1 MALVLNEEQQSL
13 KDIAKEFLQKNAPVT
28 HFREIRDTENEL
40 GYDPDLWKQM
50 VDLGWSGILV
60 PEEYGG
66 FDFGMVGMGSILE
79 EMGKMLTPSPLFST
93 GVLGASLIS
102 LGGNDKQKQTYLP
115 QIVDGSITTAL
126 ALEEGNRH
134 SPLSINTEAKKDG
147 KNYTLTGNKTF
158 VIDGHS
164 SNLLIVAARTSG
176 SENDSSGITLFLVDP
191 SINGAEVNKTSMVD
205 SRNSANI
212 TLNKVIVS
220 LDDILGEENNG
231 AALLEEVLDRAQI
244 AISAEMLGNASQA
257 FDITLEYLKERK
269 QFGAVIGSF
278 QALQHRAAEM
288 YSELELTKSSVIA
301 ACVAADEQS
310 NDLRRMASLA
320 KFKAGETNHLVTNE
334 AVQMHGGVGVTDEY
348 DVGLYLKRARV
359 TEQIFG
365 NSEYHLD
372 RYACL
377 LYTSPSPRD

>member
-40 GYDPDLWKQM
+40 GYDQDLWKQM

-66 FDFGMVGMGSILE
+66 FDFGMVGMGSIFE

-93 GVLGASLIS
+93 GVLGASLIA

-134 SPLSINTEAKKDG
+134 SPLSINTEAKKNG
-147 KNYTLTGNKTF
+147 ENYSITGDKTF

-164 SNLLIVAARTSG
+164 SKLLIVAARTSG
-176 SENDSSGITLFLVDP
+176 SEKDSSGITLFLIDP
-191 SINGAEVNKTSMVD
+191 NANGVEVNKTSMVD

-212 TLNKVIVS
+212 TLKKVTVS
-220 LDDILGEENNG
+220 KDDILGEENNG
-231 AALLEEVLDRAQI
+231 AAILEEVLDRAQI

-278 QALQHRAAEM
+278 P
-288 YSELELTKSSVIA
+288 SS
-301 ACVAADEQS
+301 S
-310 NDLRRMASLA
+310 
-320 KFKAGETNHLVTNE
+320 
-334 AVQMHGGVGVTDEY
+334 
-348 DVGLYLKRARV
+348 
-359 TEQIFG
+359 
-365 NSEYHLD
+365 
-372 RYACL
+372 
-377 LYTSPSPRD
+377 TSCCRNVF

>member
-50 VDLGWSGILV
+50 IDLGWSGILV

-134 SPLSINTEAKKDG
+134 SPLSINTEAKKVG
-147 KNYTLTGNKTF
+147 KNYTLTGDKTF

-164 SNLLIVAARTSG
+164 SNFLIVAARTSG
-176 SENDSSGITLFLVDP
+176 SEKDSSGITLFLVDP
-191 SINGAEVNKTSMVD
+191 NLDGVEVNKTSMVD

-212 TLNKVIVS
+212 TLKEVDVS
-220 LDDILGEENNG
+220 IDNVLGEENNG
-231 AALLEEVLDRAQI
+231 AALLDEVLDRAQI

-310 NDLRRMASLA
+310 NDLKRMASLA

-372 RYACL
+372 RYASL
-377 LYTSPSPRD
+377 SEY

>member
-28 HFREIRDTENEL
+28 HFREIRDTESEL

-134 SPLSINTEAKKDG
+134 SPLLINTEAKKDG
-147 KNYTLTGNKTF
+147 KNYTLTGSKTF

-191 SINGAEVNKTSMVD
+191 SIDGVEVSKTSMVD

-212 TLNKVIVS
+212 TLNEVIVS
-220 LDDILGEENNG
+220 LDDVLGEENNG

-372 RYACL
+372 RYASL
-377 LYTSPSPRD
+377 SEY

>member
-1 MALVLNEEQQSL
+1 MALILNEEQQSL
-13 KDIAKEFLQKNAPVT
+13 KDIAREFLQNNAPVT

-40 GYDPDLWKQM
+40 GYDESLWKEM
-50 VDLGWSGILV
+50 VNLGWSGILI

-79 EMGKMLTPSPLFST
+79 EAGKTLTPSPLFST
-93 GVLGASLIS
+93 GVLGASLLT
-102 LGGNDKQKQTYLP
+102 LGGTDAQKQTYLP
-115 QIVDGSITTAL
+115 QIVDGTLTTSL

-134 SPLSINTEAKKDG
+134 APYSIETQAKKNGDSFVISG
-147 KNYTLTGNKTF
+147 SKNF

-164 SNLLIVAARTSG
+164 SKLLIVAARTEG
-176 SENDSSGITLFLVDP
+176 SKNDVSGITVFLVD
-191 SINGAEVNKTSMVD
+191 SETDGIEITKTNMVD
-205 SRNSANI
+205 SRNAANI
-212 TLNKVIVS
+212 KFSDVAISSNN
-220 LDDILGEENNG
+220 ILGEENNG
-231 AALLEEVLDRAQI
+231 ASLLESVLDRAQI

-257 FDITLEYLKERK
+257 FDLTLAYLKERK
-269 QFGAVIGSF
+269 QFGAVIGTF

-301 ACVAADEQS
+301 ACNAVDNNS

-320 KFKAGETNHLVTNE
+320 KFKSGETNYLVTNE

-348 DVGLYLKRARV
+348 DVGLFMKRARV

-365 NSEYHLD
+365 NSEYHID
-372 RYACL
+372 RYATL
-377 LYTSPSPRD
+377 SDY

>member
-40 GYDPDLWKQM
+40 GYDQDLWKQM

-66 FDFGMVGMGSILE
+66 FDFGMVGMGSIFE
-79 EMGKMLTPSPLFST
+79 ETGKMLTPSPLFST
-93 GVLGASLIS
+93 GVLGASLIA

-134 SPLSINTEAKKDG
+134 SPLSISTEAKKNG
-147 KNYTLTGNKTF
+147 ENYSITGQKTF

-164 SNLLIVAARTSG
+164 SKLLIVAARTSG
-176 SENDSSGITLFLVDP
+176 SEKDSSGITLFLIDP
-191 SINGAEVNKTSMVD
+191 NADGVEVNKTSMVD

-212 TLNKVIVS
+212 TLKKVTAS
-220 LDDILGEENNG
+220 KDDILGEESNG
-231 AALLEEVLDRAQI
+231 AAILEEVLDRAQI

-301 ACVAADEQS
+301 ACVAADEKS

-372 RYACL
+372 RYATL
-377 LYTSPSPRD
+377 SEY